1 MKAQNVASKVEAE
14 VLSAE
19 EIGSTDLVKYLTDK
33 ASKVYNSEKSY
44 AMNDDVQSHADRLAE
59 IAKGKPTGSLNGFTG
74 TVRPNSSV
82 IVDKDNETNVI
93 LNLTAKD
100 ASGRDIASHNGKSVV
115 TYDPTTLKLVS
126 VNSIAAHYAYNDVNG
141 VITFAY
147 ADFATIA
154 AGEPVATFVFERIG
168 GKNAGLKIDY
178 IEVNSE
184 KIGASEDITE
194 ICQHERT
201 IIKNAVPATPFRPG
215 YTGDKYC
222 AICGKL
228 LSRGQYLPILVG
240 PSYPTNPKDDTPKED
255 EKPVEPKPVEEPE
268 TEPATPVVPE
278 KELPFVDVVKD
289 HWFYEDVLY
298 VYENGLMN
306 GVSDTEFAPNE
317 TLTRAMVVT
326 ILSRMSGE
334 EIAEATESAFSD
346 VATGMWYS
354 NGIAWAASKN
364 IVNGFE
370 DGTFQPDAPVTRAQL
385 VTILYR
391 YAQYKGMDVSTL
403 SDLSQFTDA
412 AEVPTYALEAMQWAV
427 GSELL
432 SGNGLLIDAA
442 SNASRAQVAAII
454 HRFLTK

>member
-1 MKAQNVASKVEAE
+1 
-14 VLSAE
+14 
-19 EIGSTDLVKYLTDK
+19 
-33 ASKVYNSEKSY
+33 
-44 AMNDDVQSHADRLAE
+44 
-59 IAKGKPTGSLNGFTG
+59 
-74 TVRPNSSV
+74 
-82 IVDKDNETNVI
+82 
-93 LNLTAKD
+93 
-100 ASGRDIASHNGKSVV
+100 
-115 TYDPTTLKLVS
+115 
-126 VNSIAAHYAYNDVNG
+126 
-141 VITFAY
+141 
-147 ADFATIA
+147 
-154 AGEPVATFVFERIG
+154 
-168 GKNAGLKIDY
+168 
-178 IEVNSE
+178 
-184 KIGASEDITE
+184 SEDITE

-228 LSRGQYLPILVG
+228 LARGQYLPILIG
-240 PSYPTNPKDDTPKED
+240 PAYPTNPKDDTPKGD
-255 EKPVEPKPVEEPE
+255 DKPVEPKPVEEPE
-268 TEPATPVVPE
+268 TEPTTPVVPE

-289 HWFYEDVLY
+289 HWFYNDVLY

-334 EIAEATESAFSD
+334 EIDEATESAFSD

-354 NGIAWAASKN
+354 NAIAWAASKN

-403 SDLSQFTDA
+403 SDLAQFTDA
-412 AEVPTYALEAMQWAV
+412 ADVPAYALEAMQWAV
-427 GSELL
+427 GSELI
-432 SGNGLLIDAA
+432 SGNGLLIDASA
-442 SNASRAQVAAII
+442 NATRAQVAAII